1 MTTVQKSLSRRRSS
15 LSRWLANELTARC
28 SKLIYRIFFLFFFHF
43 GGYGYAFLIKGSGC
57 DAIAK
62 GGNRNE
68 SDLLH
73 EIDKALR
80 IGRGFLL
87 GQGAFAILITDSM
100 QLYSEECHSQKVS
113 FPSLATK
120 NFFFCKRY

>member
-1 MTTVQKSLSRRRSS
+1 M
-15 LSRWLANELTARC
+15 
-28 SKLIYRIFFLFFFHF
+28 LF
-43 GGYGYAFLIKGSGC
+43 FLIKGSGC

-87 GQGAFAILITDSM
+87 GQGAF
-100 QLYSEECHSQKVS
+100 C
-113 FPSLATK
+113 
-120 NFFFCKRY
+120 NFA